1 LTDEFMAK
9 ADHSLLAARLLLEK
23 GFNEDA
29 CSRAYYA
36 MFDAARASLSACGA
50 PVQSENIKTH
60 SGLIA
65 AFNLHVIKPGLMAQI
80 AGKRL
85 GQAQHSRLL
94 ADYDSGF
101 IEPSD
106 AAETVAWAIE
116 PVSLAHAAFDFRPEE

>member
-1 LTDEFMAK
+1 LTNEFMAR
-9 ADHSLLAARLLLEK
+9 ADHSLQAAQLLLEK

-65 AFNLHVIKPGLMAQI
+65 AFNLHVIKPGLMPQI

-101 IEPSD
+101 IEPND

-116 PVSLAHAAFDFRPEE
+116 FVGLAHAAFDSRPEE